1 MSALISGLLDLLQWL
16 ASTFAAFGSWLV
28 DTVRRVAE
36 WVLRLVEYPLVWL
49 WNAAVDVLTWVLNA
63 VFWLLG
69 HLLDVPLTLLQ
80 LLVSLLPNMPPSLQ
94 DAMDRYVV
102 PAYNIA
108 NQIFPL
114 SEAIT
119 FFSIWATFYGLFA
132 LWRFIT
138 FLRGGR

>member
-1 MSALISGLLDLLQWL
+1 M
-16 ASTFAAFGSWLV
+16 
-28 DTVRRVAE
+28 
-36 WVLRLVEYPLVWL
+36 
-49 WNAAVDVLTWVLNA
+49 WVLNA

-69 HLLDVPLTLLQ
+69 HVVDVLLALLQ

-94 DAMDRYVV
+94 DAMDRYVI

-119 FFSIWATFYGLFA
+119 YFSIWATFYGLFA